1 MKNRYLKPMEYELIE
16 KRIAYQGKRLKVE
29 EACYFNGNEK
39 IYREHVIPGDAAVIL
54 PITKEGNIIMI
65 AEPRTAVN
73 KVVLGLPAGQIDKG
87 ENFEE
92 CAIRELEEETG
103 YRARKIKKLREVYP
117 SVGYTSEKIE
127 IYLAEDLEKTQ
138 RHLDD
143 TEDIDVI
150 ILSKEKVKEL
160 LEKNQIIVASTTI
173 ALMHYFMYEDK

>member
-1 MKNRYLKPMEYELIE
+1 MEERYLKPIDYKLIE
-16 KRIAYQGKRLKVE
+16 KKIAYQGKRLRVE
-29 EACYFNGNEK
+29 EVCYFNGKEK

-54 PITKEGNIIMI
+54 PITKQGEIMMI
-65 AEPRTAVN
+65 AEPRTAVE

-103 YRARKIKKLREVYP
+103 YRAKKIKKLREVYP

-127 IYLAEDLEKTQ
+127 IYLAEELVKTQ
-138 RHLDD
+138 RHLDE
-143 TEDIDVI
+143 TEDIDVV
-150 ILSKEKVKEL
+150 ILPKEKVREML
-160 LEKNQIIVASTTI
+160 DNNQINAASTTI